1 LEQSTFV
8 PIIKNFNFL
17 CWNIRGLATPRYKKQ
32 YIIKFKK
39 IVLKYYNY
47 ITFEETIEKFV
58 KKVYYICIKNKGEK
72 SWKKLNLTLA
82 NFKLSFNLFAT
93 KFVP

>member
-1 LEQSTFV
+1 MLS
-8 PIIKNFNFL
+8 P
-17 CWNIRGLATPRYKKQ
+17 WYKKQ

-47 ITFEETIEKFV
+47 ITFKETIEKFV

-82 NFKLSFNLFAT
+82 NFKLSFILIYLQLNSCLR
-93 KFVP
+93 KE